1 MGKIKFK
8 KPDIKGCF
16 GKLKSLKWAD
26 MKNGIR
32 AMKKRQAEK
41 EAAYRNADEAY
52 ERTRELLAL
61 EDRPTCILYQDD
73 FASFGG
79 IKAIRQAGLKIPQDI
94 SVAGYD
100 GIRIAYQLE
109 PQLTTLKQDTD
120 SIGRLAAEQLIS
132 LIEEPKTTLIR
143 PYIVEGY
150 VEKGQSVRDINH
162 T

>member
-1 MGKIKFK
+1 MVIAPVGTEKGIPAGIKSVDRRID
-8 KPDIKGCF
+8 PIKS
-16 GKLKSLKWAD
+16 KV
-26 MKNGIR
+26 I
-32 AMKKRQAEK
+32 
-41 EAAYRNADEAY
+41 AALAVLGLMVDEAY

-143 PYIVEGY
+143 PYIVKGY

>member
-1 MGKIKFK
+1 MAEQKGLSI
-8 KPDIKGCF
+8 PDAYI
-16 GKLKSLKWAD
+16 
-26 MKNGIR
+26 
-32 AMKKRQAEK
+32 K

-61 EDRPTCILYQDD
+61 DDRPTCILYQDD

-120 SIGRLAAEQLIS
+120 SIGRLAAEQSDQSDRGTKDDADPSIHCRRLCG
-132 LIEEPKTTLIR
+132 KRTVR
-143 PYIVEGY
+143 
-150 VEKGQSVRDINH
+150 KGHQSYLVHNYSGDDYCG
-162 T
+162 

>member
-1 MGKIKFK
+1 
-8 KPDIKGCF
+8 
-16 GKLKSLKWAD
+16 
-26 MKNGIR
+26 MKEPENFWHWRI
-32 AMKKRQAEK
+32 
-41 EAAYRNADEAY
+41 
-52 ERTRELLAL
+52 
-61 EDRPTCILYQDD
+61 DRPASYIRMIS
-73 FASFGG
+73 ASFGG